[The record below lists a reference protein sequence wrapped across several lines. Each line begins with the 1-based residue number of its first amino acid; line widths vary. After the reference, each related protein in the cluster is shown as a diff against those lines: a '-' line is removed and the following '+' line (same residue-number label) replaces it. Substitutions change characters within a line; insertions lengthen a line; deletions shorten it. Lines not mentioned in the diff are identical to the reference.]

1 MAIKSSSVQQSQ
13 EISGLSAGLC
23 CSDST
28 QLQSNRD
35 AGVTVAQSIASQE
48 LGAPNLSTGE
58 ALLVVLVLL

>member
-1 MAIKSSSVQQSQ
+1 MAIESSSVQQIQ

-28 QLQSNRD
+28 QLQFNRD

-48 LGAPNLSTGE
+48 SVAPNLSTVEG
-58 ALLVVLVLL
+58 LLVVLVLL